1 VDNVLNEP
9 KQHVHFKIKK
19 ELIQTPIKV
28 FLTDENSNRVHKRK
42 NVAVIGDSC
51 SVDSSSSKSSLMPTF
66 SYWLY
71 EYRKIRGYFF
81 AKLELNFFPLDTQDL
96 SIIITTFKSNKHVKL
111 IQNTTKPSLIN
122 SKTIIDQNIW

>member
-1 VDNVLNEP
+1 MDNVLNEP

-19 ELIQTPIKV
+19 ELVQNPVKIYLV
-28 FLTDENSNRVHKRK
+28 DENSNRLHKRK
-42 NVAVIGDSC
+42 SVAGDST
-51 SVDSSSSKSSLMPTF
+51 SGDSASSKSSLLPQF

-71 EYRKIRGYFF
+71 EYRKVRGYFF

-111 IQNTTKPSLIN
+111 IQNVMKPSLIN